1 MGSEA
6 AQRPGT
12 GPRTVVATRY
22 VTALREGGSLPGLIE
37 ADDDG
42 LYVVKL
48 RGAGQGTPVLV
59 AELLAAGLARAAGL
73 PMPEVV
79 LVEVDSALGRNEPD
93 PEIHALLLASVGLNL
108 GLDFLPGS
116 ITFDPAASLAPSSEL
131 ASRIVLFDAFITN
144 PDRSAKN
151 PNLLEWHDG
160 GQRGK
165 RGLWLIDHGAALY
178 FQYGWRQ
185 EAPLAGARS
194 AFSRLG
200 GHVLLSRAS
209 GLAAAVG
216 DLQAAWTPEV
226 IAALCAAIPDTWLDG
241 AHMTLPSRE
250 QYAAWLTARV
260 EALPHLAEEAARARA
275 HHV

>member
-1 MGSEA
+1 M
-6 AQRPGT
+6 
-12 GPRTVVATRY
+12 RTVVATRY
-22 VTALREGGSLPGLIE
+22 VTALREGGSLPGLVE

-73 PMPEVV
+73 PVPEVV
-79 LVEVDSALGRNEPD
+79 LVEVDAALGRNEPD
-93 PEIHALLLASVGLNL
+93 PEIHSLLLASVGLNL

-116 ITFDPAASLAPSSEL
+116 ITYDPAAGLVPSSEL
-131 ASRIVLFDAFITN
+131 ASRIVLLDAFVTN

-160 GQRGK
+160 GRRGE

-178 FQYGWRQ
+178 FQYGWRE
-185 EAPLAGARS
+185 EAPLAGSRT
-194 AFSRLG
+194 AFTRIG
-200 GHVLLSRAS
+200 GHVLLARAS
-209 GLAAAVG
+209 ALEAAVG
-216 DLQAAWTPEV
+216 HLQAAWTPEV
-226 IAALCAAIPDTWLDG
+226 IASLAGQIPDTWLEG

-275 HHV
+275 HLV